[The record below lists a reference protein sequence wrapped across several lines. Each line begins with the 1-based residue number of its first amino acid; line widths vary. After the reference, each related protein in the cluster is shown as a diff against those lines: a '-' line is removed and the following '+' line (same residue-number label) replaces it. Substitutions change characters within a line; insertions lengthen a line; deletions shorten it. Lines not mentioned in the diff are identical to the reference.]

1 MEEGVAM
8 NIQELKSLIYQG
20 EKVDIECKKADGNVP
35 KSVYESYSA
44 FQTQRADILSWVL

>member
-35 KSVYESYSA
+35 KSVYESYL
-44 FQTQRADILSWVL
+44 QTQRADILSWVL